1 MKPATEV
8 TYQKPLITQGW
19 LRALLFQIFYL
30 VFFLGVSMFIV
41 LFTPASK
48 KNSQIESVSI
58 ASSFMLFSVSLL
70 AIVSIALVA
79 AFRKIID
86 RQSFFSLGFKFFSN
100 IKDAFAGLFTG
111 VFLLLVAAILMVLN
125 KNLSWTFSE
134 IDSTELFLSFVLMLL
149 VAFYEELVFRGYL
162 LNNLLQSLNQRNAL
176 CISALL
182 FALAHL
188 GNPDIGFI
196 GAINIFLAG
205 LLLGINYIFKKNL
218 WFGVFLHFSWNFF
231 QGPVL
236 GFKVSGIAV
245 KSVLSQQT
253 SGSVLITGGSFGLEA
268 SLLTS
273 VLFLLAIGFFYVAY
287 KKKFT
292 PDTLK

>member
-134 IDSTELFLSFVLMLL
+134 INSTELFLSFVLMLL

-176 CISALL
+176 CINALL

-218 WFGVFLHFSWNFF
+218 WFGIFLHFSWNFF